1 MAEELEKKTGLF
13 NSLLSKNGNSMSSIR
28 FVLLLSVILSNSVIF
43 LIWLVLSLINMTMV
57 DIPESVLYLYALANG
72 LSLTGKV
79 VQRQIELKEKPVAV

>member
-1 MAEELEKKTGLF
+1 MAEELEKKMGLF
-13 NSLLSKNGNSMSSIR
+13 DSLLSKNGNSMSSIR

-79 VQRQIELKEKPVAV
+79 VQRQIELKEKPA